1 MLPHDAVGQ
10 WPPEVPPYRTPW
22 TPAEPPAPTPAPPRT
37 PGPMLP
43 TWEEFEPPRQRDL
56 ADRLLDERIIVVSG
70 DLDDQLANRTISQLL
85 VLGRSRN
92 PIELHL
98 TCERS
103 QLAAALT
110 LADAIDV
117 VRSPVRAVVRG
128 VLRGP
133 AIAVLCACER
143 RVAHHNALFILSL
156 PSTGIS
162 AGSAQ
167 EVVHLSQQLEL
178 QEEQLRNRIAAVTG
192 RTDEQVAH
200 DLGNGRFLTAIEA
213 KEYGLVEE
221 IV

>member
-1 MLPHDAVGQ
+1 MFPYDPIGQ

-22 TPAEPPAPTPAPPRT
+22 TPVEPPTPPPPRT
-37 PGPMLP
+37 PRPMLP
-43 TWEEFEPPRQRDL
+43 MWEQVEPPALRDL
-56 ADRLLDERIIVVSG
+56 ADRLLDERIVVVSG
-70 DLDDQLANRTISQLL
+70 ELDDQLANRTISQLL
-85 VLGRSRN
+85 VLGRHRD

-110 LADAIDV
+110 LADAVDV
-117 VRSPVRAVVRG
+117 ISSPVRAMVRG
-128 VLRGP
+128 VMRGP
-133 AIAVLCACER
+133 AVAVLCACEH

-178 QEEQLRNRIAAVTG
+178 QEEQLRTRICAVTG
-192 RTDEQVAH
+192 RSDEQVAQ
-200 DLGNGRFLTAIEA
+200 DLSAGRFLTASEA
-213 KEYGLVEE
+213 KDYGLVEE
-221 IV
+221 VV

>member
-1 MLPHDAVGQ
+1 MLPYDPIGQ

-22 TPAEPPAPTPAPPRT
+22 TPVEPPTPSPPRT
-37 PGPMLP
+37 PSPMLP
-43 TWEEFEPPRQRDL
+43 MWEEFEPPRQRDL

-92 PIELHL
+92 PIDLHL

-133 AIAVLCACER
+133 AVAVLCACEH

-167 EVVHLSQQLEL
+167 EVVHLSQQLDI
-178 QEEQLRNRIAAVTG
+178 QEKQLRTRIAAVTG
-192 RTDEQVAH
+192 RSDEQVAQ
-200 DLGNGRFLTAIEA
+200 DLGAGRFLTASEA
-213 KEYGLVEE
+213 KDYGLVEE
-221 IV
+221 VV

>member
-1 MLPHDAVGQ
+1 MHPYDPIGQ
-10 WPPEVPPYRTPW
+10 WPPEVPPYRPPW
-22 TPAEPPAPTPAPPRT
+22 TPVEPPAPAPSPTPR
-37 PGPMLP
+37 PMLP
-43 TWEEFEPPRQRDL
+43 TWEEPEPSRQRDL
-56 ADRLLDERIIVVSG
+56 ADRLLDERIVVVSG
-70 DLDDQLANRTISQLL
+70 DLDGQLANRTISQLL
-85 VLGRSRN
+85 VLGRNRN

-133 AIAVLCACER
+133 AVAVLCACEH
-143 RVAHHNALFILSL
+143 RVAHHNAMFILSL

-178 QEEQLRNRIAAVTG
+178 QEEQLRTRIAAVSG
-192 RTDEQVAH
+192 RSDEQVAQ
-200 DLGNGRFLTAIEA
+200 DLRAGRFLTASEA
-213 KEYGLVEE
+213 KDYGLVEE
-221 IV
+221 VV

>member
-1 MLPHDAVGQ
+1 MLP
-10 WPPEVPPYRTPW
+10 
-22 TPAEPPAPTPAPPRT
+22 
-37 PGPMLP
+37 M
-43 TWEEFEPPRQRDL
+43 WEEFEPPRQRDL

-92 PIELHL
+92 PIDLHL

-133 AIAVLCACER
+133 AVAVLCACEH

-167 EVVHLSQQLEL
+167 EVVHLSQQLDI
-178 QEEQLRNRIAAVTG
+178 QEKQLRTRIAAVTG
-192 RTDEQVAH
+192 RSDEQVAQ
-200 DLGNGRFLTAIEA
+200 DLGAGRFLTASEA
-213 KEYGLVEE
+213 KDYGLVEE
-221 IV
+221 VV